1 MKWLFQIMFFL
12 YSILVGCLTAYSQT
26 ESSSL
31 FDPSERGPDG
41 LRMVFYNVENLFEP
55 GNDPG
60 VEDDPF
66 TPEGDYHWHY
76 GKYKKKT
83 NNIAKTIIAIGGWEA
98 PDLIGFAEIENWQVL
113 YDLVKHT
120 PLNSFNYRIIHENS
134 PDVRGIDT
142 GVIYRPEKLEELSH
156 KAIRYVTGENT
167 RASRD
172 ILYIKFLTLG
182 SDTLHVFIN
191 HWPSRYGGKDQTSMR
206 RKQAAIQ
213 LREIADSLLS
223 KNGEAKIV
231 IMGDFNDN
239 PDDDN
244 LKEVL
249 GAACKA
255 NIDFTPG
262 LYNLMY
268 PYAGT
273 TNGTI
278 YHSSISGGWFLFD
291 QIIVST
297 ALMKETGLMVKN
309 HRAFIFKRQWLLDED
324 TGRPY
329 RSFKGPVFT
338 GGFSDHLPVYLD
350 LVYIKTAFK

>member
-1 MKWLFQIMFFL
+1 MARVLFFVCIFF
-12 YSILVGCLTAYSQT
+12 IGGITALAQK
-26 ESSSL
+26 ENNAL
-31 FDPSERGPDG
+31 FDPAERGKDG

-66 TPEGDYHWHY
+66 TPEGDYQWHY
-76 GKYKKKT
+76 GKYKKKSV
-83 NNIAKTIIAIGGWEA
+83 NIAKTILAIGGWEA
-98 PDLIGFAEIENWQVL
+98 PDLIGLAEIENWQVL

-120 PLNSFNYRIIHENS
+120 PLNSYDYRIVHENS

-142 GVIYRPEKLEELSH
+142 GVLYRPEKLEELSH
-156 KAIRYVTGENT
+156 QVIPYVTGKNI

-172 ILYIKFLTLG
+172 ILYIRFLTSE
-182 SDTLHVFIN
+182 SDTLHVFVN
-191 HWPSRYGGKDQTSMR
+191 HWPSRYGGKDQTSGR

-213 LREIADSLLS
+213 LREVTDSLFS
-223 KNGEAKIV
+223 INAESKIV
-231 IMGDFNDN
+231 IMGDFNDE

-244 LKEVL
+244 LEEAL
-249 GAACKA
+249 GVINNGA
-255 NIDFTPG
+255 IGFTPG

-268 PYAGT
+268 PYAGSSM
-273 TNGTI
+273 GTI
-278 YHSSISGGWFLFD
+278 YHTDISGSWFLFD

-297 ALMKETGLMVKN
+297 ALLRETGLTVI
-309 HRAFIFKRQWLLDED
+309 HRRAFIFMSPWLLDAD

-338 GGFSDHLPVYLD
+338 GGYSDHLPVYFD
-350 LVYIKTAFK
+350 LVYNKSAFK